1 MQVDD
6 ENMLLKLPAVLDLA
20 AAEEFIATLRQHLQG
35 EGGLRLDASAV
46 ETLTLPCVQIL
57 LAAMRDHD
65 QISIEQPSIEF
76 ANAFQDWGLPGPTAT
91 LRPAASLVRRR
102 SRKHP
107 KRKMTKPIS
116 SMSRRMSAT
125 WPSEL

>member
-1 MQVDD
+1 M
-6 ENMLLKLPAVLDLA
+6 VLDLA
-20 AAEEFIATLRQHLQG
+20 AAEEFLATLRQHLQG

-76 ANAFQDWGLPGPTAT
+76 ANAFQDLGLAWTTGDASDDQE
-91 LRPAASLVRRR
+91 AAQRAWSRRVCSSFA
-102 SRKHP
+102 SRKSRKP
-107 KRKMTKPIS
+107 KQKKCI
-116 SMSRRMSAT
+116 SAT
-125 WPSEL
+125 SPIAR